1 MIARTC
7 QSEQNRTL
15 SKQDRILSLSKDR
28 ILSLSKDRI
37 LSLSKDRIL
46 PFALLRMLRGACRRT
61 RCCGL
66 ATRLF

>member
-15 SKQDRILSLSKDR
+15 SKQDR